1 VFIKV
6 VPVTNSNPKS
16 GPKPKWH
23 RPEKIVTSVRCGW
36 KRVGAVGCGC
46 VREQRLPLLVET
58 RNLLTEGNG
67 DHEEDRGGGEGEGV
81 CLEVWS
87 RYIVTTLVNIGDY

>member
-1 VFIKV
+1 MDV
-6 VPVTNSNPKS
+6 
-16 GPKPKWH
+16 
-23 RPEKIVTSVRCGW
+23 
-36 KRVGAVGCGC
+36 VGCGSGGF
-46 VREQRLPLLVET
+46 RFRWEP

-81 CLEVWS
+81 CLGAWR